1 MAMVSN
7 VSLTFNNTAGPRQ
20 SQAGG
25 PGQIG
30 GTYISG
36 LGNVGHINRVSL
48 TKKSTQ
54 EDIASDDFVDNEVS
68 KGKSL
73 MTGSLDSGVESTS
86 HVKKRVASRM
96 MTVLV
101 RSKVGSLLSMEM
113 YYSGTV

>member
-1 MAMVSN
+1 MILPKLWICYRGDGN

-54 EDIASDDFVDNEVS
+54 EDIASDDFVDNEVV

-73 MTGSLDSGVESTS
+73 VTGSLDSGVENTS
-86 HVKKRVASRM
+86 HVKKRVK
-96 MTVLV
+96 LP
-101 RSKVGSLLSMEM
+101 G
-113 YYSGTV
+113 

>member
-1 MAMVSN
+1 MILPKLWICYRGDGISN

-36 LGNVGHINRVSL
+36 LGNVGHINRGSL

-86 HVKKRVASRM
+86 HVKKRVK
-96 MTVLV
+96 LP
-101 RSKVGSLLSMEM
+101 G
-113 YYSGTV
+113 

>member
-25 PGQIG
+25 RGQIG

-36 LGNVGHINRVSL
+36 LGNVGHIHINRSSL

-54 EDIASDDFVDNEVS
+54 EDIASDDFVDNEVV

-86 HVKKRVASRM
+86 HFKKRVSFPDDDSA
-96 MTVLV
+96 
-101 RSKVGSLLSMEM
+101 GGE
-113 YYSGTV
+113 

>member
-20 SQAGG
+20 SKAGG

-36 LGNVGHINRVSL
+36 LGNGGHINRVSL

-54 EDIASDDFVDNEVS
+54 EDIASDDFVDNEVV

-73 MTGSLDSGVESTS
+73 MTGSLVGKA
-86 HVKKRVASRM
+86 HLMLIVKKRVSFPDDDSA
-96 MTVLV
+96 
-101 RSKVGSLLSMEM
+101 GGE
-113 YYSGTV
+113 